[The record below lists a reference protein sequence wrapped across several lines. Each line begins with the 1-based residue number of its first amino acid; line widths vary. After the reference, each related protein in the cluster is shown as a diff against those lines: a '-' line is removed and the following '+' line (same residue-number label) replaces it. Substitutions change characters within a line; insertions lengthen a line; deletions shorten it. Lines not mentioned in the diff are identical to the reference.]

1 MAGSVLGLSSASTSA
16 AADPIEIDECT
27 RISEPG
33 EYVLTDD
40 LEVEGGCFE
49 LDSSDI
55 VVDGNGHTIS
65 GDGTGTGII
74 GEANPV
80 IRDLTI
86 ENFGTGCYISGNET
100 GEMTLENTVVSNTSL
115 GIDGDIQVN
124 VSVRDSII
132 KNNRVGIGTT
142 EAFGITITESTLSGN
157 EVAVSTNLEGN
168 IMEVEDSTVTDN
180 GDGIE
185 AGIGR
190 FIDNTITDNDGYGLQ
205 LGGLEGPADVG
216 PITIAGNEI
225 RNNAG
230 PGIEFNSAVGTVRE
244 NTITGNQSGVVITGE
259 FFDVGSIPPDYEI
272 TKNVIENN
280 SKFGIKNDSDT
291 LFDGE
296 ITTHASCNYWGD
308 PTGPVHPE
316 NPSEDPTGDE
326 IDGDV
331 EFIPW
336 SVESIRDGEA
346 TCIGGQPI
354 GDFQNQPTDPDGDG
368 LYEDVNGDGESDIA
382 DAQAL
387 FANRENEVVQNNSNA
402 FDFNEDGTVDV
413 VDVQKLFTETRS

>member
-74 GEANPV
+74 GGADPV

-115 GIDGDIQVN
+115 GIDGDIQVD
-124 VSVRDSII
+124 VSVRNSII
-132 KNNRVGIGTT
+132 KDNRIGIGTT

-157 EVAVSTNLEGN
+157 EVAVSTNREGN
-168 IMEVEDSTVTDN
+168 IMEVEDSTITDN

-185 AGIGR
+185 AGIGT
-190 FIDNTITDNDGYGLQ
+190 FVNNTITDNDGYGLQ

-216 PITIAGNEI
+216 PITIAGNDI

-244 NTITGNQSGVVITGE
+244 NTITDNQSGVVMTGE
-259 FFDVGSIPPDYEI
+259 FFPVGSIPPDYEI

-280 SKFGIKNDSDT
+280 SEFAIKNDSDT
-291 LFDGE
+291 QFDGE
-296 ITTHASCNYWGD
+296 ITTYASCNYWGD

-336 SVESIRDGEA
+336 SVEPIRDGEA

-354 GDFQNQPTDPDGDG
+354 GDFRNQPTDPDGDG